1 MKRREKKQVN
11 HIGMF
16 LIIINK
22 KMKKVWE
29 DNSNASKLLEEKCE
43 AMNKAIGLNNISIK
57 EDLTLLIN
65 GRCAEQIK
73 TLHKEYPSTEWL
85 ALCKIEPQGSWA
97 FLMTAMI
104 FPQQK
109 GVGVEV
115 ETTKEW
121 MEWQTKELINRG
133 EDLRQWNC
141 ILHSHHSM
149 GCFWSWTDDKARL
162 GLNDWRQL
170 AWAVVTS
177 YNNWVVTYKG
187 CLNFYKPYNIEID
200 ATVKNEIWNT
210 ICEQYWKYKD
220 EVWEVQQK
228 FYNSLLEENKEYIDS
243 ITAKPSYKKLLD
255 YLDLDI
261 EKELA
266 ENYNTIKDKIWN
278 PELKEYLSS
287 LSARAWDLAEW
298 EVNND
303 WRYND
308 MLVEYSEFCLWSDNL
323 LEQLEKHREKT
334 YTSWSNYSYTTLPR
348 VESKVQPPVI
358 DELRDFNSYEEAEYY
373 GTFEFTS
380 NKYAESFVRQMFNVP
395 YNIPMK
401 VWDRSEWEV
410 WCDECWD
417 YIYVED
423 WADYYWF

>member
-1 MKRREKKQVN
+1 
-11 HIGMF
+11 MF
-16 LIIINK
+16 LIITNK

-97 FLMTAMI
+97 FLMTDMI

-109 GVGVEV
+109 GVGAEV

-121 MEWQTKELINRG
+121 MEWQVKELINRG

-141 ILHSHHSM
+141 VLHSHHSM

-177 YNNWVVTYKG
+177 YKDWVVSYKG

-200 ATVKNEIWNT
+200 AVVKNEMWDT
-210 ICEQYWKYKD
+210 IYEQYWKYRD

-261 EKELA
+261 EEELT

-278 PELKEYLSS
+278 PELKDYLST
-287 LSARAWDLAEW
+287 LSARAEDLAEK
-298 EVNND
+298 EVNSD

-308 MLVEYSEFCLWSDNL
+308 MLVEYWEFCLWSDSL

-334 YTSWSNYSYTTLPR
+334 YTSRSSYNSSYNTVPKI
-348 VESKVQPPVI
+348 ENKIQPPVI
-358 DELRDFNSYEEAEYY
+358 DELRDFNSYEEDEYY
-373 GTFEFTS
+373 GLFEFTS
-380 NKYAESFVRQMFNVP
+380 NKYAEWFVRQMFNIP

-417 YIYVED
+417 YIYIED

>member
-1 MKRREKKQVN
+1 
-11 HIGMF
+11 MF

-43 AMNKAIGLNNISIK
+43 AINKAIGLNNISIK

-97 FLMTAMI
+97 FLMTDMI

-109 GVGVEV
+109 GVGAEV

-121 MEWQTKELINRG
+121 MEWQTKELINRW

-177 YNNWVVTYKG
+177 YKDWVVSYKG

-200 ATVKNEIWNT
+200 AEVKNEMWET
-210 ICEQYWKYKD
+210 ICEQYWKYKE
-220 EVWEVQQK
+220 EVEEVQQK
-228 FYNSLLEENKEYIDS
+228 FYSSLLEENKEYIDS

-261 EKELA
+261 EEELT
-266 ENYNTIKDKIWN
+266 ENYDTIKDKIWN
-278 PELKEYLSS
+278 PELKEYLST

-298 EVNND
+298 EVNSD

-308 MLVEYSEFCLWSDNL
+308 MLVEYWEFCLWSDSL
-323 LEQLEKHREKT
+323 LDQLEKHREKT
-334 YTSWSNYSYTTLPR
+334 YTSRSNYSYSTLPK
-348 VESKVQPPVI
+348 VESKAQPPVI
-358 DELRDFNSYEEAEYY
+358 DELRDFNSYEEDEYY

-395 YNIPMK
+395 YNIPMI
-401 VWDRSEWEV
+401 VWDRSEWKV

-417 YIYVED
+417 YIYIED